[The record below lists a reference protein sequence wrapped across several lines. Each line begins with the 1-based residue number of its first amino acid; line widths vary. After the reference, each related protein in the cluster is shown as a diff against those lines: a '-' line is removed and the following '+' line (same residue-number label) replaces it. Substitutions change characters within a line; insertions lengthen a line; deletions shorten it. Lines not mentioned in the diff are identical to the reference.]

1 MRERLGLHTIV
12 IVGLISAILL
22 IVAPVSA
29 AALTATNSTYGEV
42 DNGLISRVVTITQ
55 SEPVTDVYVSIE
67 YVKMDDPCPPDGGSN
82 SPHFDEIAFFLTSPA
97 GTTIHLINVDIYPN
111 GDFSEVGRVVVTFDD
126 TAAGLIGGSSPVTG
140 TFRPAEPLSTFYGQ
154 NTQGDWT
161 LIALD
166 STLSDPLCFYSFTL
180 YLNYP
185 DASHDAS
192 PAASSPF
199 SPVDGRINHHEI
211 DRAAPVAIYCK
222 AYGIEVYGVDPATGN
237 GSTLPIISMTNEAV
251 AAMGVPTGAPLLLGQ
266 YADVTLWRLTTGE
279 LQVNTHYAADGKP
292 WVFVWDACPM
302 TSSSHLSS

>member
-1 MRERLGLHTIV
+1 MRGRLGLHAIV
-12 IVGLISAILL
+12 VLGLVSAILL

-29 AALTATNSTYGEV
+29 AAITATNSTYGEV

-55 SEPVTDVYVSIE
+55 SEPVTDVHVSIE
-67 YVKMDDPCPPDGGSN
+67 YLKTDDPCPPDSGYS
-82 SPHFDEIAFFLTSPA
+82 SPHFDEIAFWLTSPA
-97 GTTIHLINVDIYPN
+97 GTTINLIHVDTYPN
-111 GDFSEVGRVVVTFDD
+111 GNPGEASRVVVTFDD

-161 LIALD
+161 LMALD
-166 STLSDPLCFYSFTL
+166 STSGDPLCFYSFTL

-185 DASHDAS
+185 DAS

-199 SPVDGRINHHEI
+199 SPVDGRINNHEV

-237 GSTLPIISMTNEAV
+237 GSTLPIISMSNEAV

-279 LQVNTHYAADGKP
+279 FQVNTHYAADGKP
-292 WVFVWDACPM
+292 WVFVWNACPM
-302 TSSSHLSS
+302 TSAHHLSS